1 MNKKRNA
8 ILIGVVCFILT
19 LAIAIQMKT
28 IKNSNL
34 VVTETSENTELQ
46 NSAIKWKEK
55 YEQTI
60 SELEKAEKSLNDIRT
75 KATES
80 NPEAIE
86 KQENLIKNNTLLGQ
100 TDVNGP
106 GVIVTLTDNEGTT
119 NETIG
124 ITEDIRDYLVH
135 DSNLR
140 EVIRKLKTSGAEA
153 ICVNDQ
159 RVVFSTAIT
168 CSGNVIRVNNQRI
181 GSPYVIKAIGSP
193 ELLYGNLEPVIK
205 ELNDSGII
213 VKIEKKDNIE
223 INKYNGI
230 INQTYTKSI
239 E

>member
-8 ILIGVVCFILT
+8 ILIGAVCFILT

-46 NSAIKWKEK
+46 NNAIKWKEK

-181 GSPYVIKAIGSP
+181 GSPFVIKAIGSP
-193 ELLYGNLEPVIK
+193 ELLYGNLELVIK

-230 INQTYTKSI
+230 INQTYTKST

>member
-8 ILIGVVCFILT
+8 ILIGAVCFILT

-46 NSAIKWKEK
+46 NNAIKWKEK

-60 SELEKAEKSLNDIRT
+60 SELEKAEKSLNDIST

-181 GSPYVIKAIGSP
+181 GSPFVIKAIGSP

-230 INQTYTKSI
+230 INQTYTKST

>member
-8 ILIGVVCFILT
+8 ILIGAVCFILT

-34 VVTETSENTELQ
+34 VVTDTSENTELQ
-46 NSAIKWKEK
+46 NNAIKWKEK

-181 GSPYVIKAIGSP
+181 GSPFVIKAIGSP

-230 INQTYTKSI
+230 INQTYTKST

>member
-8 ILIGVVCFILT
+8 ILIGAVCFILT

-46 NSAIKWKEK
+46 NNAIKWKEK

-159 RVVFSTAIT
+159 RVVFPTAIT

-181 GSPYVIKAIGSP
+181 GSPFVIKAIGSP

-230 INQTYTKSI
+230 INQTYTKST

>member
-1 MNKKRNA
+1 MNKKKNA
-8 ILIGVVCFILT
+8 ILIGAVCFILT

-46 NSAIKWKEK
+46 NNAIKWKEK

-181 GSPYVIKAIGSP
+181 GSPFVIKAIGSP

-230 INQTYTKSI
+230 INQTYTKST

>member
-8 ILIGVVCFILT
+8 ILIGAVCFILT

-46 NSAIKWKEK
+46 NNAIKWKEK

-181 GSPYVIKAIGSP
+181 GSPFVIKAIGSP

-230 INQTYTKSI
+230 INQTYTKST

>member
-46 NSAIKWKEK
+46 NSAIKWKER

-100 TDVNGP
+100 TDVKGP
-106 GVIVTLTDNEGTT
+106 GVIITLTDNEGTT

-153 ICVNDQ
+153 ICVN
-159 RVVFSTAIT
+159 
-168 CSGNVIRVNNQRI
+168 
-181 GSPYVIKAIGSP
+181 
-193 ELLYGNLEPVIK
+193 
-205 ELNDSGII
+205 
-213 VKIEKKDNIE
+213 NIW
-223 INKYNGI
+223 
-230 INQTYTKSI
+230 
-239 E
+239 

>member
-8 ILIGVVCFILT
+8 ILIGAVCFILT

-46 NSAIKWKEK
+46 NNAIKWKEK

>member
-8 ILIGVVCFILT
+8 ILIGAVCFILT

-46 NSAIKWKEK
+46 NNAIKWKEK

-86 KQENLIKNNTLLGQ
+86 KQEKLIKNNTLLGQ

-181 GSPYVIKAIGSP
+181 GSPFVIKAIGSP

-230 INQTYTKSI
+230 INQTYTKST

>member
-8 ILIGVVCFILT
+8 ILIGAVCFILT

-46 NSAIKWKEK
+46 NNAIKWKEK

-140 EVIRKLKTSGAEA
+140 EVIRKFKTSGAEA

-181 GSPYVIKAIGSP
+181 GSPFVIKAIGSP

-230 INQTYTKSI
+230 INQTYTKST